1 MSVTTEETT
10 RSDAHERALMTVG
23 RGLNFFSRRDDL
35 LGSVEQLQR
44 TKFLPEQLIEGYLN
58 EALNSAEVKRL
69 EDGNLFAEIPGFQG
83 VWASAQDLAACGVQL
98 REALFDWLVLK
109 IEQDDRDIP
118 VIAGI
123 NLNVL

>member
-1 MSVTTEETT
+1 MSVTEETT
-10 RSDAHERALMTVG
+10 RSDAYDRAQMTVE
-23 RGLNFFSRRDDL
+23 RGLNFFSRQDDL
-35 LGSVEQLQR
+35 LGSVEQLRR

-58 EALNSAEVKRL
+58 EALKGAEVKHL
-69 EDGNLFAEIPGFQG
+69 DDGNLFAEIPGFHG
-83 VWASAQDLAACGVQL
+83 VWASAQDLATCGVQL